1 MSAMPN
7 ESCLYILCFA
17 YTFRSLVFMDT
28 VDAHHRVSEDYSII
42 KAATFV
48 HNATDST
55 ANTIQSGQRR
65 TNINTTGVCQTLALC
80 HMLANTM
87 LELQEFYLKL
97 SGLYVTF
104 G

>member
-1 MSAMPN
+1 
-7 ESCLYILCFA
+7 
-17 YTFRSLVFMDT
+17 MDT
-28 VDAHHRVSEDYSII
+28 VDAHLRVSEEHSII
-42 KAATFV
+42 KTATFV
-48 HNATDST
+48 HIHATDSS
-55 ANTIQSGQRR
+55 ANTMQSGQRR

-87 LELQEFYLKL
+87 PELQEFYLKL